1 MLLVSGLNEIVV
13 ERFARYYLTT
23 NGWGPLT
30 PVLTLG
36 HLSDRE
42 VDGCANAAA
51 MAGDREAESLVLE
64 LDRMTR
70 AQRALVAVKAEKA
83 AAAMEEQGC

>member
-1 MLLVSGLNEIVV
+1 MNALNDVV
-13 ERFARYYLTT
+13 VGRFARYYLTT

-83 AAAMEEQGC
+83 AKQMSDA

>member
-1 MLLVSGLNEIVV
+1 MSGLNEFVV

-36 HLSDRE
+36 HLSDRD
-42 VDGCANAAA
+42 VDACVNGAQ
-51 MAGDREAESLVLE
+51 MAGDREAEALAGE
-64 LDRMTR
+64 LLGMTKVR
-70 AQRALVAVKAEKA
+70 RALVAVKAEKA
-83 AAAMEEQGC
+83 AAALQETE